1 MASSVLY
8 VSFFCFLVASVG
20 ACDRCL
26 HQSKA
31 AFFSSPAALNT
42 GACGYGSL
50 AIGFN
55 GGHQAAD
62 APSIFMDGAGCG
74 YNTLRFIDC
83 IFLQR
88 VIRIHETTML
98 LLRGY
103 EFKVGSGNWR
113 FMSRKFGAVW
123 DTSQVPE
130 GPLQFRLIV
139 TAGYDGKYVWAK
151 SVLPQDWKAGQVYDS
166 GVQTDDI
173 AQEGCFPCDDSRWN

>member
-74 YNTLRFIDC
+74 ACF
-83 IFLQR
+83 Q
-88 VIRIHETTML
+88 IRCKDP
-98 LLRGY
+98 
-103 EFKVGSGNWR
+103 KVCSKTGT
-113 FMSRKFGAVW
+113 KI
-123 DTSQVPE
+123 
-130 GPLQFRLIV
+130 IV
-139 TAGYDGKYVWAK
+139 TDLNK
-151 SVLPQDWKAGQVYDS
+151 SNKTDFVLSSRAFRAMANKGMDRELIRMGIADVEYRRQNLAVRVEDQARRHTYLAVKFLYQGGQTEIVGVDVYQ
-166 GVQTDDI
+166 GRTRTQVLVN
-173 AQEGCFPCDDSRWN
+173 F